1 MKLTIPAQELAAAA
15 SWATA
20 AAVPDRPTSPVLAG
34 LLLAAT
40 DGTLTLTG
48 YDYETSAVARLAA
61 QVGEPGQALIS
72 ARILSLAAASLPD
85 DLLGATIATDGTRAV
100 LTAGPVTYTLMLL
113 PPGEFPE
120 PPAPGPSVGEF
131 AAGDLASAV
140 AQVVPAAGKDDTL
153 PVMLHV
159 LLSLDGKGTATLAAT
174 DRYRIAMATCP
185 YTPADPDAGAPDPVL
200 IRARDLA
207 AVMRKPAGSTVT
219 VGLDGNREDDGSS
232 PLFSPGTI
240 ALVTGDRRVTMRL
253 GADIDK
259 FPRVGKF
266 IPDPDSIKGSVT
278 VDVGAR
284 WGAVKRAALVAAPNT
299 PVRLTPT
306 LGSALHIEAGTGDE
320 AGYAE
325 DVPALLGGEPCPI
338 AFNPAYFLD
347 ALNAVAAAGASAAR
361 IDLTEPSKPALI
373 TPAGDPPGPVTSRHV
388 LVPIRS
394 AG

>member
-1 MKLTIPAQELAAAA
+1 MKLTIPADELAAAA

-34 LLLAAT
+34 LLLDASA
-40 DGTLTLTG
+40 DETLTLTG

-61 QVGEPGQALIS
+61 RVGEPGRALIS
-72 ARILSLAAASLPD
+72 ARLLAEIARNLPD

-113 PPGEFPE
+113 PPEEYPE
-120 PPAPGPSVGEF
+120 PPAPGSPVGEF
-131 AAGDLASAV
+131 AAADLASAV

-153 PVMLHV
+153 PVLLHV
-159 LLSLDGKGTATLAAT
+159 RLSLDGKGTATLAAT
-174 DRYRIAMATCP
+174 DRYRIAIATCP
-185 YTPADPDAGAPDPVL
+185 YTPADPDAAPPEPVL
-200 IRARDLA
+200 IRARHLA
-207 AVMRKPAGSTVT
+207 AVMRKPAGTTVT
-219 VGLDGNREDDGSS
+219 MGLDSDRGDDGGTLSG
-232 PLFSPGTI
+232 PGAITLI
-240 ALVTGDRRVTMRL
+240 TGDRRVTMRL

-259 FPRVGKF
+259 FPRVAKF
-266 IPDPDSIKGSVT
+266 IPDADSIKASVT
-278 VDVGAR
+278 VDAAALSA
-284 WGAVKRAALVAAPNT
+284 AVKRAALVAERNT
-299 PVRLTPT
+299 PVRLTPA
-306 LGSALHIEAGTGDE
+306 GNALHIGAGTGDE

-325 DVPALLGGEPCPI
+325 DVRAQLDGEPCPI
-338 AFNPAYFLD
+338 AFNPAYLLD
-347 ALNAVAAAGASAAR
+347 ALNAIAAGASAAR

>member
-1 MKLTIPAQELAAAA
+1 MKLTVPAQELAGAAG
-15 SWATA
+15 WVTA
-20 AAVPDRPTSPVLAG
+20 AAVPDRPTSPALAG
-34 LLLAAT
+34 LLLDAAA
-40 DGTLTLTG
+40 DGALTLTG
-48 YDYETSAVARLAA
+48 YDYETSAVARLAV

-72 ARILSLAAASLPD
+72 ARILSLVAASLPD

-120 PPAPGPSVGEF
+120 PPVPGPPVGEF
-131 AAGDLASAV
+131 AAADLASAV
-140 AQVVPAAGKDDTL
+140 TQVVPAAGKDDTL
-153 PVMLHV
+153 PALLHV

-174 DRYRIAMATCP
+174 DRYRIAIATCP
-185 YTPADPDAGAPDPVL
+185 YIPADPDAGPPDPVL

-207 AVMRKPAGSTVT
+207 AVMRKPAGTAVT
-219 VGLDGNREDDGSS
+219 VGLDGDRGDDGGTRSG
-232 PLFSPGTI
+232 PGTI

-259 FPRVGKF
+259 FPRVGAF
-266 IPDPDSIKGSVT
+266 IPDADSIKASVT
-278 VDVGAR
+278 VDVAALSA
-284 WGAVKRAALVAAPNT
+284 AVKRAALVAARNT
-299 PVRLTPT
+299 PVRLTPAD
-306 LGSALHIEAGTGDE
+306 GALHIEAGTGDE

-325 DVPALLGGEPCPI
+325 DVRAQFDGEPCPI

-347 ALNAVAAAGASAAR
+347 ALNAVAVAGASAAR
-361 IDLTEPSKPALI
+361 VDLTEPSKPALI

>member
-1 MKLTIPAQELAAAA
+1 MKLTIPAEELAAAA
-15 SWATA
+15 NWVTA
-20 AAVPDRPTSPVLAG
+20 AAVPDRPTSPALAG
-34 LLLAAT
+34 LLLDAA

-61 QVGEPGQALIS
+61 QVGEPGRALIS

-113 PPGEFPE
+113 PPGEFPALPE
-120 PPAPGPSVGEF
+120 PGPPVGEF

-140 AQVVPAAGKDDTL
+140 AQVVPAAGRDDTL
-153 PVMLHV
+153 PVILHV
-159 LLSLDGKGTATLAAT
+159 HLSLDGKGTATLAAT
-174 DRYRIAMATCP
+174 DRYRIAIATCP
-185 YTPADPDAGAPDPVL
+185 YTPADPGAGPPDPVL

-207 AVMRKPAGSTVT
+207 GVMRKPAGTTVT
-219 VGLDGNREDDGSS
+219 AGLDGGRAGGGGTPSG
-232 PLFSPGTI
+232 PGTI

-253 GADIDK
+253 GADIGK
-259 FPRVGKF
+259 FPRVGAF
-266 IPDPDSIKGSVT
+266 IPDPDSIKASVT
-278 VDVGAR
+278 VDVAALSA
-284 WGAVKRAALVAAPNT
+284 AVKRAALVAARNT
-299 PVRLTPT
+299 PVRLTPAD
-306 LGSALHIEAGTGDE
+306 GALHIDAGTGDE

-325 DVPALLGGEPCPI
+325 DVRAQFDGEPCPI

-347 ALNAVAAAGASAAR
+347 ALNAVAAAGASTAR

-373 TPAGDPPGPVTSRHV
+373 TPAADLPGPVASRHV